1 MPPEISNKIFD
12 PFFTTK
18 ATGSG
23 LGLSVCQSIINKHNG
38 FIEANSIVGKGST
51 FTIYL
56 PAKKEKLS
64 ETPKIELKSDFPY
77 KKVLIL
83 DDEEIMLKVMKR
95 MLKKFGFEVETASNG
110 IEAIEK
116 YFYEKE
122 NKKPFDFL
130 IFDMTIKNGMN
141 GNEAISKIRE
151 KDKDIVAFVMRRY
164 SDDDVIKDPKEFG
177 FTDSITKPF
186 TIDDLKRL
194 LSLYF

>member
-1 MPPEISNKIFD
+1 
-12 PFFTTK
+12 
-18 ATGSG
+18 
-23 LGLSVCQSIINKHNG
+23 
-38 FIEANSIVGKGST
+38 
-51 FTIYL
+51 
-56 PAKKEKLS
+56 
-64 ETPKIELKSDFPY
+64 
-77 KKVLIL
+77 
-83 DDEEIMLKVMKR
+83 MKR
-95 MLKKFGFEVETASNG
+95 MLEKFGFEVETASNG

-151 KDKDIVAFVMRRY
+151 KDKDILAFVMTGY

-186 TIDDLKRL
+186 TIDDLNRL
-194 LSLYF
+194 LTLYF

>member
-1 MPPEISNKIFD
+1 
-12 PFFTTK
+12 
-18 ATGSG
+18 
-23 LGLSVCQSIINKHNG
+23 
-38 FIEANSIVGKGST
+38 
-51 FTIYL
+51 
-56 PAKKEKLS
+56 
-64 ETPKIELKSDFPY
+64 
-77 KKVLIL
+77 
-83 DDEEIMLKVMKR
+83 

-122 NKKPFDFL
+122 NKRPFDFL

-141 GNEAISKIRE
+141 GNEAISKIRK
-151 KDKDIVAFVMRRY
+151 KDKDILAFVMRRY